1 MKIKRYK
8 NYITWKNKQGHFNT
22 ECNRA
27 SLENDLCLTIPTNDM
42 TKVACN
48 ERERES
54 DRMNLRIRK
63 LTSKECLLLM
73 GFNNDDERAM
83 REIGM
88 SDSAIYHC
96 AGDSIVTTCL
106 MALFGQMLPIS
117 ENELQQK
124 IEDYVKGLANGKH

>member
-1 MKIKRYK
+1 MNIKRYK

-27 SLENDLCLTIPTNDM
+27 SLETDLCLTIPTNDM

-63 LTSKECLLLM
+63 LTPKECYKLMGMEENDIRKIQATGLSNTQQYKMAGNSIVVQVLEGIFKQLLM
-73 GFNNDDERAM
+73 N
-83 REIGM
+83 
-88 SDSAIYHC
+88 
-96 AGDSIVTTCL
+96 
-106 MALFGQMLPIS
+106 
-117 ENELQQK
+117 
-124 IEDYVKGLANGKH
+124 

>member
-1 MKIKRYK
+1 MKIKRFK

-27 SLENDLCLTIPTNDM
+27 SLETDLCLTIPTTDM

-54 DRMNLRIRK
+54 DTMSLRIRK
-63 LTSKECLLLM
+63 LIPKECLKLM
-73 GFNNDDERAM
+73 GFDDNDFQAM
-83 REIGM
+83 RDIGM
-88 SDSAIYHC
+88 SDSQIYHC

-106 MALFGQMLPIS
+106 MALFGQMLFA
-117 ENELQQK
+117 EKDLRKK
-124 IEDYVKGLANGKH
+124 IEDYVESLKEN